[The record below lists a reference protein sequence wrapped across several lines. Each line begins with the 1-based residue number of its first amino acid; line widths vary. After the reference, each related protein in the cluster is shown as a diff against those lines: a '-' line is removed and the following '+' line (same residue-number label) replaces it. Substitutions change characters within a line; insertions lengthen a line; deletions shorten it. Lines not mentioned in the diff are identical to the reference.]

1 MGYRFIKT
9 FEFNFDFG
17 TLLSVDFGSIE
28 EANNLSESTAE
39 IFNEIKDC
47 VNKRGIP
54 ELIWFKGIGDSI
66 KHANPKQI
74 IDLIKEEYPNQKI
87 GIYLNCALFE
97 EKKIRKDFYDCYAVA
112 INLNSVDLH
121 DFSKINKCPE
131 FANPLEVLKGIEE
144 FRKEFSGKLGIYTM
158 FLNGVN
164 DNMKNVEDLKI
175 FLLKINPDY
184 YSVSNYTLN
193 GFKPVTD
200 EFKKELEMTLRYLP
214 FKVNYMF

>member
-17 TLLSVDFGSIE
+17 TLLSVDFGSRCK
-28 EANNLSESTAE
+28 SYDFSKSTEE
-39 IFNEIKDC
+39 IFSEIKDC
-47 VNKRGIP
+47 VKNRGTP

-66 KHANPKQI
+66 RHANSKQI
-74 IDLIKEEYPNQKI
+74 IDLIKEKYPNQKM

-97 EKKIRKDFYDCYAVA
+97 DKELRKDFYECHVVAV
-112 INLNSVDLH
+112 NLNSVDLY
-121 DFSKINKCPE
+121 DFYKINKCPE
-131 FANPLEVLKGIEE
+131 FVNPLDVLKGIEE
-144 FRKEFSGKLGIYTM
+144 FRKEFKGKLGIYTM

-164 DNMKNVEDLKI
+164 DTMKNVEDLKNY
-175 FLLKINPDY
+175 LLKVRPDH

-193 GFKPVTD
+193 GFRPVSH
-200 EFKKELEMTLRYLP
+200 EFKKELERNLRYLP